1 MPTTYERPFRDL
13 FAIRHEIVSRLTALL
28 PGKLTEAARKRNAH
42 RYTRNLEAY
51 DYFLRAQ
58 AHFLVRQPGMND
70 AARTLYRRALE
81 LDPKF
86 ARAYAGL
93 AMTYAMDQRL
103 RGRGEAAN
111 ALTRAFELAESARL
125 IDPDIPE
132 VYWALAFVHVQ
143 SKRHHEA
150 ILSLQRAIDLNKS
163 YADAYAF
170 LGGIHTYRGDASKS
184 VPLLRTAL
192 RLNPDGGYLYFM
204 ILGRAYF
211 YANDMEQAIIN
222 LREASGRNPED
233 VETRI
238 HLAAALIAAGDRS
251 AAEWEAVEI
260 RALAPG
266 FAPAAWLATYP
277 LESPEYRDKL
287 AAHLARAG
295 L

>member
-1 MPTTYERPFRDL
+1 MTRSDMVWSNDASGNGMDCASPTSKRTRAAGTFFCAYRMNGSARSMPTTYERPFRDL
-13 FAIRHEIVSRLTALL
+13 FAIQDEIVSRLTALL

-111 ALTRAFELAESARL
+111 ALTLAFELAESARL

-132 VYWALAFVHVQ
+132 VYWALA
-143 SKRHHEA
+143 SAGPTSMPATWSTRSSTCA
-150 ILSLQRAIDLNKS
+150 RR
-163 YADAYAF
+163 
-170 LGGIHTYRGDASKS
+170 RGATR
-184 VPLLRTAL
+184 RTS
-192 RLNPDGGYLYFM
+192 R
-204 ILGRAYF
+204 
-211 YANDMEQAIIN
+211 
-222 LREASGRNPED
+222 
-233 VETRI
+233 
-238 HLAAALIAAGDRS
+238 
-251 AAEWEAVEI
+251 
-260 RALAPG
+260 PG
-266 FAPAAWLATYP
+266 FI
-277 LESPEYRDKL
+277 SR
-287 AAHLARAG
+287 RR
-295 L
+295 